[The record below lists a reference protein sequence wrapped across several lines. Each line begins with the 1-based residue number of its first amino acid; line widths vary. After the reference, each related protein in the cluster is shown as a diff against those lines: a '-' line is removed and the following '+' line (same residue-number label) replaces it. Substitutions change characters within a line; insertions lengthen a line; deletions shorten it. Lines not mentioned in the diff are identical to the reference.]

1 MVTEKKAVQKQE
13 AKEATTIERTKSG
26 KVFIPPVDIYE
37 SENDIFLL
45 ADMPGVDPKTIDIMV
60 ENNILTINAEVFDRR
75 PEGFEL
81 VCCEYETGDYQRSFT
96 LSDTI
101 DQNKIEAKYEN
112 GVLKVRLPKVEQVKP
127 RKIEV
132 QYKS

>member
-1 MVTEKKAVQKQE
+1 MVTEKKAIQKQE
-13 AKEATTIERTKSG
+13 VKEATTIERTKSG

-60 ENNILTINAEVFDRR
+60 ENNVLTINAEVFNRQ

-81 VCCEYETGDYQRSFT
+81 ACCEYETGDYQRSFT

-112 GVLKVRLPKVEQVKP
+112 GVLKVRLPKAEKVKP
-127 RKIEV
+127 KKIEV
-132 QYKS
+132 RYYS

>member
-1 MVTEKKAVQKQE
+1 MVTEKKAIQKQE
-13 AKEATTIERTKSG
+13 VKEATTIERTKSG

-37 SENDIFLL
+37 SENDIFLF
-45 ADMPGVDPKTIDIMV
+45 ADMPGVDPKTIDITV
-60 ENNILTINAEVFDRR
+60 ENNVLTINAEVFDRQ

-112 GVLKVRLPKVEQVKP
+112 GVLKVRLPKAEKVKP
-127 RKIEV
+127 KKIEV
-132 QYKS
+132 KYHS